1 MRRIVATLVVA
12 VSTVALLCT
21 PAWAGELEDAQARQ
35 RAVQA
40 ELDAATRAFVE
51 SRDGLEDAQAE
62 LARAEREA
70 ARLDKD
76 VARVRAALE
85 QQARSLYQTGGLD
98 LVSSVLDA
106 GPAGLAQ
113 RIELSNLIETQRAAE
128 LEEARRIIDGHALA
142 LADAGRARDRQR
154 VLTAKQA
161 GAVEQLTASFQE
173 AEQLTD
179 RIEARE
185 AREARE
191 AAARERARREA
202 EARATTTTGAPPT
215 TQPAAPP
222 TTAGVPATRTTSQP
236 ERTSPPETT
245 DPPTTTRKPVA
256 KPKPKPVAKPK
267 PAPAP
272 ALKQGAA
279 CPVARPRS
287 FIDSWGAARS
297 GGRSHKGT
305 DIMAPYGTHAFA
317 YVSGRISQA
326 RSAGGLGG
334 NVIYLQGDNGD
345 EYYYAHLQSFDV
357 SSGQRVKAGQL
368 VARVGATG
376 NAPKNAP
383 HLHFEVHP
391 GGGAAVNPYGRLRA
405 ACG

>member
-1 MRRIVATLVVA
+1 MRRIVATVVVA
-12 VSTVALLCT
+12 VSTVALLAA

-70 ARLDKD
+70 ARLDQD
-76 VARVRAALE
+76 VARVRAALD

-113 RIELSNLIETQRAAE
+113 RIELSNLIETQRATE

-142 LADAGRARDRQR
+142 LADASRARDQQR

-161 GAVEQLTASFQE
+161 GAVEQLSASFEE
-173 AEQLTD
+173 AGQLTT
-179 RIEARE
+179 RIEARQ
-185 AREARE
+185 AQE
-191 AAARERARREA
+191 AAARERARQEA
-202 EARATTTTGAPPT
+202 EARAQATATTGAPPT
-215 TQPAAPP
+215 TQAAAPP
-222 TTAGVPATRTTSQP
+222 TTAGAPATRTTSQP
-236 ERTSPPETT
+236 ERTDPPATTAPPKRT
-245 DPPTTTRKPVA
+245 DPPATTRRP
-256 KPKPKPVAKPK
+256 KPKPKPK
-267 PAPAP
+267 PAPVVAP
-272 ALKQGAA
+272 KRGAA

-305 DIMAPYGTHAFA
+305 DVMAPYGTHVFA

-326 RSAGGLGG
+326 RAAGGLGG

-345 EYYYAHLQSFDV
+345 EYYHAHLQSFDV
-357 SSGQRVKAGQL
+357 SSGQRVKKGQL
-368 VARVGATG
+368 IARVGATG
-376 NAPKNAP
+376 NAPKSAP

-391 GGGAAVNPYGRLRA
+391 GGGAAVNPYGRLKA